1 MSTTATAAQTIV
13 APYRDTKYLIELTG
27 PTQYPVWRFVLLSVL
42 LHVWLVL
49 SFADASR
56 PADRQAGVMW
66 GKLNVA
72 LKKLTQP
79 DSAEPPSQAP
89 GLKLST
95 ELGAASKPATA
106 RPAPRPPMVSPP
118 APAPAPPQEALPQ
131 AAARPQEPAVQ
142 PLMQR
147 PVNFEAVPLQPLPAA
162 TATPVA
168 PLPESTTRV
177 DPPAA
182 VPLAPIAVPR
192 TQAPLTM
199 PADTPSRFEAPAQA
213 APLTPLAP
221 ATARSVEVLPEAT
234 TRVEPP
240 AAQPMRPMQPVQP
253 AAPIA
258 PLPEPASRVEVA
270 PTQPLAPLTPTP
282 TLTPPAPQAVES
294 AVRVEPPTMQPLAP
308 LAPPTAQRPISRL
321 AEELPSRVEPPRAET
336 LTPLAPPR
344 TDRPINR
351 MPEIGSENVPSPQVM
366 PASPSGPPSRVNPD
380 LPFGLPDATGT
391 KPATPNDLRPTPR
404 LDLDTLRQRAR
415 EIDSDA
421 NRKNSLFAG
430 PKLPPKSKEQE
441 IFDKALKEKDCKTA
455 YADMGLLAV
464 VPLVT
469 SALSEDRKCKW

>member
-1 MSTTATAAQTIV
+1 MATAATVSAAHTIV
-13 APYRDTKYLIELTG
+13 APYRDTKYLIDLAG
-27 PTQYPVWRFVLLSVL
+27 PAPYPVWRFVLLSML

-72 LKKLTQP
+72 LKKLSQTESTP
-79 DSAEPPSQAP
+79 PPSPASS
-89 GLKLST
+89 LKLST
-95 ELGAASKPATA
+95 ELGAANKA
-106 RPAPRPPMVSPP
+106 PAPRPAPSTQQLSPP
-118 APAPAPPQEALPQ
+118 ADAATPVPPREALPQ
-131 AAARPQEPAVQ
+131 TAARPQEPVAE

-147 PVNFEAVPLQPLPAA
+147 PVTFEAVPLQPLPTA

-168 PLPESTTRV
+168 PLPEATTRV
-177 DPPAA
+177 DTPSD
-182 VPLAPIAVPR
+182 VPLAPIAMPR
-192 TQAPLTM
+192 TQAPLAM
-199 PADTPSRFEAPAQA
+199 PADTPTRFEAPTQT
-213 APLTPLAP
+213 APLTPIAP
-221 ATARSVEVLPEAT
+221 ATARSVDVLPEAT
-234 TRVEPP
+234 SRIEPP
-240 AAQPMRPMQPVQP
+240 ATQQMRPMQSAQP
-253 AAPIA
+253 AAPIT
-258 PLPEPASRVEVA
+258 PLPEPASRTEVA
-270 PTQPLAPLTPTP
+270 P
-282 TLTPPAPQAVES
+282 
-294 AVRVEPPTMQPLAP
+294 MQPLQP

-321 AEELPSRVEPPRAET
+321 ADELPSRVEPPRAET
-336 LTPLAPPR
+336 MTPLAPPR

-351 MPEIGSENVPSPQVM
+351 LPDVGSEGVPSPQVL
-366 PASPSGPPSRVNPD
+366 PAAPSAPPARINPE

-391 KPATPNDLRPTPR
+391 KPATPNDLRPSQR
-404 LDLDTLRQRAR
+404 LDVDALRQRAR

-441 IFDKALKEKDCKTA
+441 IFDKALKEKDCKNA